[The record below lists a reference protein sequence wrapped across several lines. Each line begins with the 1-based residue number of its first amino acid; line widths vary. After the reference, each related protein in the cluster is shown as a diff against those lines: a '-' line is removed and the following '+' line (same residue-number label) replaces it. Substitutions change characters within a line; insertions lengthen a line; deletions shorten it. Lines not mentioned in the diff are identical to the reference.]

1 MKIIKQLSND
11 IACNIDEAR
20 DKIRTAYELKAEY
33 PEAGAWYREMASS
46 HIAFNAN
53 GHNAVKKLIE
63 GYKSSEDYRRN
74 PNYADGMIDAW
85 TVIHDDLVAKTAEVR
100 AMIEGYK

>member
-33 PEAGAWYREMASS
+33 PEAGAWYREMAIA
-46 HIAFNAN
+46 HINFNAN
-53 GHNAVKKLIE
+53 GHAAVKKLIE
-63 GYKSSEDYRRN
+63 GYKASEEYRRN
-74 PNYADGMIDAW
+74 PSYADGMIDAW
-85 TVIHDDLVAKTAEVR
+85 TVIHDDLIARTAEVR

>member
-1 MKIIKQLSND
+1 MKLIKQLSND

-20 DKIRTAYELKAEY
+20 DKIRTAYELKAEF
-33 PEAGAWYREMASS
+33 PEAGAWYREMAIA
-46 HIAFNAN
+46 HINFNAN
-53 GHNAVKKLIE
+53 GHATVKKLIE
-63 GYKSSEDYRRN
+63 SYKASEEYRRN

-85 TVIHDDLVAKTAEVR
+85 TVIHDDLIAKAAEVK

>member
-33 PEAGAWYREMASS
+33 PEAGAWYREMAIA
-46 HIAFNAN
+46 HINFNAN
-53 GHNAVKKLIE
+53 GHAAVKKLIE
-63 GYKSSEDYRRN
+63 GYKASEEYRRN
-74 PNYADGMIDAW
+74 PSYADGMIDAW
-85 TVIHDDLVAKTAEVR
+85 TVIHDDLIAKTAEVK

>member
-20 DKIRTAYELKAEY
+20 DKIRTAYELKAEF
-33 PEAGAWYREMASS
+33 PEAGAWYREMAIA
-46 HIAFNAN
+46 HINFNAN
-53 GHNAVKKLIE
+53 GHATVKKLIE
-63 GYKSSEDYRRN
+63 SYKASEEYRRN

-85 TVIHDDLVAKTAEVR
+85 TVIHDDLIARTAEVR